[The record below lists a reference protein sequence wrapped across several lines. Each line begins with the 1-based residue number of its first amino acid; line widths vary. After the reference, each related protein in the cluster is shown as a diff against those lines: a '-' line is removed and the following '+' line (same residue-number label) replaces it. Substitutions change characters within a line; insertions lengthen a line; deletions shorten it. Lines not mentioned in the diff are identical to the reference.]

1 MPACPGPVLETRN
14 PAAAPVNTR
23 LIATLAALLAPAVAR
38 TQAAPSPPP
47 PPGIV
52 IHHSPAS
59 SRHYIGSPSLC
70 VLPDGGYLASH
81 DLFGP
86 ASKEH
91 ELGKGRLYRSD
102 DRGKTWRHLHDFT
115 GFFWT
120 GLFTRGNDT
129 YLLGTDK
136 HHGRVLI
143 RRSTD
148 GGASWSDPSVLA
160 GGAWHTAPMPVI
172 EHDGRLWRAIEDAE
186 GGTKWGERYRA
197 RMMSAPA
204 QADLLDPESWTF
216 SNPVARDPSWL
227 GGDFA
232 AWLEGNAVAAPDGGM
247 VNLLRV
253 DQSHLPEKA
262 AIVRIS
268 RDGGTAT
275 FDPATGFIDLPGGGK
290 KFTIRKDPAGK
301 GYWTLASIALDQHA
315 DEGRPAGIRNT
326 LALLY
331 SADLR
336 TWETRSILLHHPDV
350 ARHGFQYVD
359 WLFDGKDLI
368 AACRTAWDDAEG
380 GAHNNHD
387 ANFLTFH
394 RWPDFRTLTRKDDV
408 PIPELVPTRHE
419 TASFTVR
426 GRAFEIAR
434 LQDGEKAFSNRAYR
448 WHGVPSSL
456 AGWSFTRLGGGEK
469 APLTLVGKSDSTVR
483 IATAAD
489 PGKVDLRGWNPEAE
503 TFHYDDPNKTRVRVF
518 TRTLGKGET
527 LRLPGGNWTGA
538 MLLFKDR

>member
-1 MPACPGPVLETRN
+1 MKA
-14 PAAAPVNTR
+14 R
-23 LIATLAALLAPAVAR
+23 LIAFHAALLSLASVKA
-38 TQAAPSPPP
+38 QPPP
-47 PPGIV
+47 PPGTV

-59 SRHYIGSPSLC
+59 SRLYIGSPSLC

-120 GLFTRGNDT
+120 GLFTRGNDA

-160 GGAWHTAPMPVI
+160 EGAWHTAPVPVI

-216 SNPVARDPSWL
+216 SNPLARDPSWI

-232 AWLEGNAVAAPDGGM
+232 AWLEGNAVAASDGSM
-247 VNLLRV
+247 LNILRV

-262 AIVRIS
+262 AIIRIS
-268 RDGGTAT
+268 ENGNTAT
-275 FDPATGFIDLPGGGK
+275 FDPATGFIDFPGGGK

-301 GYWTLASIALDQHA
+301 GYWTLASIVLDQHA
-315 DEGRPAGIRNT
+315 DEARPAGIRNT

-331 SADLR
+331 SDELR
-336 TWETRSILLHHPDV
+336 TWETRCILLHHPDV

-380 GAHNNHD
+380 GARNNHD

-394 RWPDFRTLTRKDDV
+394 RWEGFRSLTRKDDV
-408 PIPELVPTRHE
+408 PVPEPAPPRLHE
-419 TASFTVR
+419 TASFTLR
-426 GRAFEIAR
+426 GKGFEIAR
-434 LQDGEKAFSNRAYR
+434 LQDGEMAFSNRGYR
-448 WHGVPSSL
+448 WHEVPASL

-469 APLTLVGKSDSTVR
+469 AALALVGKADTTIR
-483 IATAAD
+483 IATATD
-489 PGKVDLRGWNPEAE
+489 QDKIDLRGWNPEADS
-503 TFHYDDPNKTRVRVF
+503 FHYDDSNKTMVAVYSRRL
-518 TRTLGKGET
+518 TKGET
-527 LRLPGGNWTGA
+527 LRLPRGNWTGA
-538 MLLFKDR
+538 ILLFKDR